1 MQGRCRTGFLLIAV
15 MLALGEPTAGR
26 AEMVTVDALA
36 DVRLVR
42 PSDERAWTSGGQGKF
57 LYDGGGDHDPGLR
70 LSQLLADVTFKP
82 RADTMLFASFRHEP
96 TQHSALDVIEAFA
109 QHHLVDTGAAR
120 WTIKLG
126 AFYPPV
132 SIENEGVGWTSP
144 WTLTPSA
151 INTWVGEELRTI
163 GGETSVEWKTAGG
176 SIGLTGAVF
185 GGNDPTGL
193 LIAAR
198 GWSFGDRPTGLFDRV
213 RTADDVAL
221 RSRRTPPY
229 YQSEFL
235 EIDDRA
241 GFYGGVSWRE
251 NGIGRLTLLRYDNRA
266 DPQARRFGQVGWRTE
281 FNSLGLETYLL
292 KDYALFGQAMAGETE
307 IDPAPGARSLT
318 KFQSAY
324 VLAGRHFDM
333 WHAALRV
340 DVFGTQSPVGTD
352 MSERGYGLT
361 ASATWSPERWFQLT
375 GEIIRTDSRRSQ
387 RLGYGLAPR
396 SVETQLLLNA
406 RFLY

>member
-1 MQGRCRTGFLLIAV
+1 
-15 MLALGEPTAGR
+15 
-26 AEMVTVDALA
+26 
-36 DVRLVR
+36 
-42 PSDERAWTSGGQGKF
+42 
-57 LYDGGGDHDPGLR
+57 
-70 LSQLLADVTFKP
+70 
-82 RADTMLFASFRHEP
+82 
-96 TQHSALDVIEAFA
+96 
-109 QHHLVDTGAAR
+109 TGAAR

-163 GGETSVEWKTAGG
+163 GGETSVEWKTASG

-221 RSRRTPPY
+221 RSRRAPPY

-251 NGIGRLTLLRYDNRA
+251 NGLGRLTLLRYDNRA
-266 DPQARRFGQVGWRTE
+266 DPGGSGKR
-281 FNSLGLETYLL
+281 
-292 KDYALFGQAMAGETE
+292 
-307 IDPAPGARSLT
+307 
-318 KFQSAY
+318 
-324 VLAGRHFDM
+324 
-333 WHAALRV
+333 
-340 DVFGTQSPVGTD
+340 
-352 MSERGYGLT
+352 
-361 ASATWSPERWFQLT
+361 WSPSVRALPGQPLL
-375 GEIIRTDSRRSQ
+375 GHPR
-387 RLGYGLAPR
+387 RLGIADWWELVQSGWNPR
-396 SVETQLLLNA
+396 DHSGRRILSQICI
-406 RFLY
+406 

>member
-1 MQGRCRTGFLLIAV
+1 M
-15 MLALGEPTAGR
+15 
-26 AEMVTVDALA
+26 
-36 DVRLVR
+36 
-42 PSDERAWTSGGQGKF
+42 
-57 LYDGGGDHDPGLR
+57 
-70 LSQLLADVTFKP
+70 
-82 RADTMLFASFRHEP
+82 
-96 TQHSALDVIEAFA
+96 
-109 QHHLVDTGAAR
+109 
-120 WTIKLG
+120 
-126 AFYPPV
+126 
-132 SIENEGVGWTSP
+132 
-144 WTLTPSA
+144 
-151 INTWVGEELRTI
+151 
-163 GGETSVEWKTAGG
+163 
-176 SIGLTGAVF
+176 
-185 GGNDPTGL
+185 
-193 LIAAR
+193 
-198 GWSFGDRPTGLFDRV
+198 

-235 EIDDRA
+235 ESDDRA

-340 DVFGTQSPVGTD
+340 DVFGTQSTVGTD